1 MQLNLI
7 IDAIIVIIACILIS
21 SMAGLSLTALFTSGN
36 LPCIGL
42 AVIASLIA
50 IGTIVM
56 FLIKRKKQR

>member
-7 IDAIIVIIACILIS
+7 LDAIVVIIAFILIS
-21 SMAGLSLTALFTSGN
+21 SMGGLSLIALFNSGN

-42 AVIASLIA
+42 TLIVILIA
-50 IGTIVM
+50 IGTIVI